1 MKGKIAAFF
10 RIFGNLLIGLCHR
23 SGLVDSLYHMSDSC
37 VDLFI
42 SHDFLGRI
50 HEQDIDRCR
59 QFMLLLA
66 PRFADKAFAQISL
79 HRSLETFLRN
89 GYKNPGMVT
98 SCVLSDEIAHA
109 RNISVTP
116 LGKQFLNERLAAES
130 FFFFE
135 SI

>member
-1 MKGKIAAFF
+1 MF
-10 RIFGNLLIGLCHR
+10 LLSPGFTDTALAE
-23 SGLVDSLYHMSDSC
+23 VALYS
-37 VDLFI
+37 
-42 SHDFLGRI
+42 
-50 HEQDIDRCR
+50 
-59 QFMLLLA
+59 
-66 PRFADKAFAQISL
+66 
-79 HRSLETFLRN
+79 SLEAFLRN

-98 SCVLSDEIAHA
+98 SGVLSDEIAHA